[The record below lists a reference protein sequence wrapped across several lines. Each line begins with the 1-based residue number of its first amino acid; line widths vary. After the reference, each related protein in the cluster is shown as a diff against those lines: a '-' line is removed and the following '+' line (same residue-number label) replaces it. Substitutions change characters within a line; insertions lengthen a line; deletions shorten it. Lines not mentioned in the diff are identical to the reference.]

1 MRASK
6 GGISL
11 VATTVLHLLH
21 LPSFSPFSVHV
32 GSFTVVNEPLNWCAP
47 PRAGIGAVVTTSPH
61 FVHFPTFNPS
71 SVHVGSFTV
80 VNEPLNWCP
89 VGDIL
94 PFYAQNILNMFLL

>member
-1 MRASK
+1 
-6 GGISL
+6 
-11 VATTVLHLLH
+11 
-21 LPSFSPFSVHV
+21 
-32 GSFTVVNEPLNWCAP
+32 VVNEPLNWCAP

-89 VGDIL
+89 VGDISSVL
-94 PFYAQNILNMFLL
+94 LKIKLEECRLFPFLKSQILSMLR